1 MSIKKTPKTNIPLED
16 IKNEKILPEVNNAD
30 EKQINVSNTENTPLI
45 RKIEKYINK
54 NYEIRIDTV
63 LNVLESKKKGSDD
76 SFEKD
81 EQFESNLIVDLL
93 RAGFKGVNQIV
104 RTLLASSF
112 VRKYHPI
119 KEYFKNL
126 DNWDGIDRITD
137 LCNCL
142 KCDPKE
148 RHGLNINLKKHLIR
162 CVASVFVP
170 KYFNKHCFVLIGIN
184 QSMGKT
190 SFIRYLM
197 PTELD
202 RYITDAVGDWKDKD
216 ANIALGSNFIINLD
230 ELANLDKNETNS
242 LKATLSRNSI
252 KVRRPYDKNESEIP
266 RLANFFGSTND
277 LQFLTDLTGNVRW
290 VCFRI
295 FSIDFKYSEININQI
310 WAQAYHEFKNGFQ
323 FELSKEELKE
333 NDIRNELFMIANE
346 EVETIQKY
354 FTPAKKDVENLE
366 LGGLPKFAQSSELR
380 RIVNEK
386 GNYNFRSEKKF
397 GQALVKLGFM
407 KSSERVS
414 HLKNPVYGYWY
425 YEINQ
430 ISE

>member
-1 MSIKKTPKTNIPLED
+1 MEEIE
-16 IKNEKILPEVNNAD
+16 NEKLLIKID
-30 EKQINVSNTENTPLI
+30 TKSEKIDENTPQI
-45 RKIEKYINK
+45 IKIEKFITT
-54 NYEIRIDTV
+54 NYEIRIDIV
-63 LNVLESKKKGSDD
+63 MNVLESRKKNSNDN
-76 SFEKD
+76 FEKD
-81 EQFESNLIVDLL
+81 EQFENNLIVDLL
-93 RAGFKGVNQIV
+93 RAGYKSVNQTV
-104 RTLLASSF
+104 RSLLASNF
-112 VRKYHPI
+112 VPKYHPI
-119 KEYFKNL
+119 KEYFKTL
-126 DNWDGIDRITD
+126 KKWDGIDRIVE

-142 KCDPKE
+142 DCDLNE
-148 RHGLNINLKKHLIR
+148 RQALNTNFKKHLIR

-170 KYFNKHCFVLIGIN
+170 KYFNKHCFVLIGTK

-197 PTELD
+197 PKVLE

-252 KVRRPYDKNESEIP
+252 KVRRPYDRIESEIP

-295 FSIDFKYSEININQI
+295 YGINFKYNKIDINQL
-310 WAQAYHEFKNGFQ
+310 WAQAFHEFKNEFQ
-323 FELSKEELKE
+323 YELTKDELKE

-346 EVETIQKY
+346 EVETIQK
-354 FTPAKKDVENLE
+354 FFIPGKKDVENIE

-380 RIVNEK
+380 KIINNK
-386 GNYNFRSEKKF
+386 SYNFRSEKKF
-397 GQALVKLGFM
+397 GQALVKLGFS
-407 KSSERVS
+407 KSSERMKTS
-414 HLKNPVYGYWY
+414 KNPVYGYWY
-425 YEINQ
+425 HEIYQ
-430 ISE
+430 E